1 MNIKNV
7 LICLDGTE
15 NSFKAFNYA
24 LNLFEKFNNINFFVI
39 YVVDVATLLHLLK
52 VKVIIQREYEQLEKD
67 LENDGKKYLKLAED
81 IALKINKKI
90 NTIIAK
96 GNVVEEVKKAIN
108 ENNIDLV
115 VIGKLQAILS
125 QKDIIYD
132 IGDRI
137 CREVPVPVIIVN

>member
-52 VKVIIQREYEQLEKD
+52 VKVIIQSEYEQLEKD

-125 QKDIIYD
+125 
-132 IGDRI
+132 
-137 CREVPVPVIIVN
+137 